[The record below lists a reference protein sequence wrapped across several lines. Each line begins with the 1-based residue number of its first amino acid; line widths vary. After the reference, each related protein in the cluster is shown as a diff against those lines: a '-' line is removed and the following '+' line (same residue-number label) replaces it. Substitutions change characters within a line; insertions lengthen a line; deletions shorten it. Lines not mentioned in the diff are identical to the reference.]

1 MVQLH
6 SYYITNAKSEL
17 RFSSSNMNV
26 DELETEIQKVITAM
40 INNNDLNNIF
50 CLFISPTIPP
60 HFDKMRFSFNKF
72 SDCIGINSNE
82 ISSSTTI

>member
-1 MVQLH
+1 MTGKRKIKLDIAQLKSMVQLH

-40 INNNDLNNIF
+40 INNNDLSNVF

-60 HFDKMRFSFNKF
+60 VVTN
-72 SDCIGINSNE
+72 
-82 ISSSTTI
+82 